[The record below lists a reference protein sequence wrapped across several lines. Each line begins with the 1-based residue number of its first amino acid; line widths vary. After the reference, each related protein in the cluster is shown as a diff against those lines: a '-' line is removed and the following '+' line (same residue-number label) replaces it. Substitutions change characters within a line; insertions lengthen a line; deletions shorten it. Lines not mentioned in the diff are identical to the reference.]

1 MLRTTRY
8 IICLLTALRSLL
20 TRTIPI
26 LAMVRSLLIRTALSL
41 TAAVLIALSACHLG
55 PSHPEQPVFRVL
67 DQAATGIDFSNTL
80 HPTRDFNVF
89 DYMYFYNG
97 AGVGAGDFNNDG
109 RIDLFFAA
117 NQGEDKLFL
126 NKGGLRFQDATTAA
140 GIPQDGGWS
149 TGVSVVDINNDGL
162 LDIYICKVG
171 RLEGLPVAHNQLLI
185 CTGIGKDGVPHY
197 KDEAKEYGLDFSGF
211 STQAVFFDYDGD
223 GDLDMYLVNHS
234 IYENGSFGPRQGKLA
249 TFNPLSG
256 DRLYRNEGNGKFTDQ
271 TRTSGIHSSI
281 IGFGL
286 GVTVSDIDLDGYPD
300 IYVGNDFY
308 ENDYLYINQRNG
320 RFRDELD
327 DRIMHT
333 SQFSMGVDIADIN
346 NDGYPEILS
355 TDMLPY
361 DPKILK
367 RSAGEDSWDIFN
379 LKIGYGYNY
388 QYTRNNLQLN
398 RRNGLFSEVGLYAG
412 VAATDWSWSPLWV
425 DFDNDGLK
433 DLFIT
438 NGIPKRLNDIDYI
451 NFISNQELTQKMQDN
466 THDAH
471 DRKDIDLANKF
482 PEVKLPSKFF
492 RNNGKLAFSDLAAQI
507 DGARPTYS
515 NGAIYA
521 DLDNDGD
528 LDLVANNIDEP
539 AMLYQNT
546 SNDKRDRLYVDIRL
560 KGPEKNINAL
570 GAKLILFV
578 NGDSSSTGAPPAN
591 GAPPTN
597 GVSPANGSSSSS
609 APADNAPSSGEIRT
623 YEKYPVRGFLSSME
637 IPLHVGLYKTQV
649 DSAFLVWPDNSFQRV
664 NLQPDGTSSRA
675 TDQAANHSPDHAPD
689 YHLLT
694 FSWQKGLPRFD
705 YGLLA
710 RYHSNPT
717 RPVRDITASTGL
729 LHRHKENDFHEF
741 NREPLIPHMLSTEGP
756 ALAIGD
762 FDRDGLEDVFIGS
775 SKGEKSHLFRQW
787 PSGRFIATA
796 QPDLDKD
803 SAFEDTDACWVDLDH
818 DGHPD
823 LVVASGGNEYDEQDP
838 HLAPRVYLNDG
849 KGRLRRREGAFDI
862 TVNASCAAPFDF
874 NGDGYADLFI
884 GGRSVPFH
892 YGQTPHSFLLQN
904 DGTGRFTDM
913 TDKLAPGLAQIGFVT
928 SAQWFDL
935 DQDGQKD
942 LLLSLEWGGI
952 VAFMNDHGH
961 FTKKILTDKK
971 GWWNFI
977 LPVDLDHDGN
987 IDLVVGNL
995 GLNSRL
1001 NASEKEP
1008 VRMYY
1013 NDFDDNGI
1021 KEQILTYYLNGQ
1033 ELPFASKEELEKQ
1046 MPGLK
1051 KSFLYAED
1059 FAKASLRDLFSADK
1073 LQKADTLSADYF
1085 SNAILVNQGN
1095 LRFRIEAMPW
1105 EAQLSPYRDAVIVDA
1120 NGDGRPDILLVG
1132 NYFDNSIGIGRNDA
1146 DFGTLLL
1153 NKGHHSFSTS
1163 PLNGLAIRGQVR
1175 HIRPIGIGGK
1185 PAYILVRNNDST
1197 MIIRFDH

>member
-1 MLRTTRY
+1 
-8 IICLLTALRSLL
+8 
-20 TRTIPI
+20 
-26 LAMVRSLLIRTALSL
+26 
-41 TAAVLIALSACHLG
+41 
-55 PSHPEQPVFRVL
+55 
-67 DQAATGIDFSNTL
+67 
-80 HPTRDFNVF
+80 
-89 DYMYFYNG
+89 MYFYNG

-109 RIDLFFAA
+109 AIDLFFAA

-126 NKGGLRFQDATTAA
+126 NKGGLHFQDATTAA

-171 RLEGLPVAHNQLLI
+171 RLEGLPVTHNQLLV
-185 CTGIGKDGVPHY
+185 CQGIDKDGVPHY

-234 IYENGSFGPRQGKLA
+234 VYENGSFGPRQDKLA

-271 TRTSGIHSSI
+271 TRGSGIHSSI

-466 THDAH
+466 AHDAH

-492 RNNGKLAFSDLAAQI
+492 RNNGELAFSDLAAQI
-507 DGARPTYS
+507 DGARATYS

-539 AMLYQNT
+539 AILYQNT
-546 SNDKRDRLYVDIRL
+546 SNDKRDRPYVDIRL

-578 NGDSSSTGAPPAN
+578 NGGSSTTGALPAN
-591 GAPPTN
+591 D
-597 GVSPANGSSSSS
+597 SPSANGSSSSNS
-609 APADNAPSSGEIRT
+609 APLPPASLLPPARSAPTKNI
-623 YEKYPVRGFLSSME
+623 
-637 IPLHVGLYKTQV
+637 
-649 DSAFLVWPDNSFQRV
+649 
-664 NLQPDGTSSRA
+664 
-675 TDQAANHSPDHAPD
+675 
-689 YHLLT
+689 
-694 FSWQKGLPRFD
+694 
-705 YGLLA
+705 
-710 RYHSNPT
+710 
-717 RPVRDITASTGL
+717 
-729 LHRHKENDFHEF
+729 
-741 NREPLIPHMLSTEGP
+741 
-756 ALAIGD
+756 
-762 FDRDGLEDVFIGS
+762 
-775 SKGEKSHLFRQW
+775 
-787 PSGRFIATA
+787 PSGVSFPVWKYRFM
-796 QPDLDKD
+796 
-803 SAFEDTDACWVDLDH
+803 
-818 DGHPD
+818 
-823 LVVASGGNEYDEQDP
+823 SG
-838 HLAPRVYLNDG
+838 
-849 KGRLRRREGAFDI
+849 
-862 TVNASCAAPFDF
+862 C
-874 NGDGYADLFI
+874 
-884 GGRSVPFH
+884 
-892 YGQTPHSFLLQN
+892 
-904 DGTGRFTDM
+904 
-913 TDKLAPGLAQIGFVT
+913 
-928 SAQWFDL
+928 
-935 DQDGQKD
+935 
-942 LLLSLEWGGI
+942 
-952 VAFMNDHGH
+952 
-961 FTKKILTDKK
+961 
-971 GWWNFI
+971 
-977 LPVDLDHDGN
+977 
-987 IDLVVGNL
+987 
-995 GLNSRL
+995 
-1001 NASEKEP
+1001 
-1008 VRMYY
+1008 
-1013 NDFDDNGI
+1013 
-1021 KEQILTYYLNGQ
+1021 
-1033 ELPFASKEELEKQ
+1033 
-1046 MPGLK
+1046 
-1051 KSFLYAED
+1051 
-1059 FAKASLRDLFSADK
+1059 
-1073 LQKADTLSADYF
+1073 
-1085 SNAILVNQGN
+1085 
-1095 LRFRIEAMPW
+1095 
-1105 EAQLSPYRDAVIVDA
+1105 
-1120 NGDGRPDILLVG
+1120 
-1132 NYFDNSIGIGRNDA
+1132 
-1146 DFGTLLL
+1146 
-1153 NKGHHSFSTS
+1153 
-1163 PLNGLAIRGQVR
+1163 
-1175 HIRPIGIGGK
+1175 IRPMSIRPFSFG
-1185 PAYILVRNNDST
+1185 RT
-1197 MIIRFDH
+1197 MAFSG